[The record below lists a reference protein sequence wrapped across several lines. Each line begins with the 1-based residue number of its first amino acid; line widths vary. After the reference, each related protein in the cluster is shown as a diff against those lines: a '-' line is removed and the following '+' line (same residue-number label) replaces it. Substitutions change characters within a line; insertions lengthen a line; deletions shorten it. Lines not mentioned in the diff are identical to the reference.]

1 MHSCSSKLKW
11 QIQYHHSSG
20 YQCETYQ
27 TKNSQSGNQAST
39 SLVVVA
45 WVVKQEAMGSV
56 TISQVKK
63 LLGQKGVLRKPRVGE
78 KDHILKSQ

>member
-1 MHSCSSKLKW
+1 VHSCSSKLKW

-45 WVVKQEAMGSV
+45 WVVKQEAMGSI
-56 TISQVKK
+56 TISYMDKLVEQNGGSKK
-63 LLGQKGVLRKPRVGE
+63 TQGG
-78 KDHILKSQ
+78 